1 MATEFNGE
9 LLASVGSE
17 TSPIHVRKVDLNG
30 TEYVDIRRMYT
41 SNGELAP
48 TKKGIYINTEV
59 LADVIY
65 AMTEVLD
72 VVELEEL
79 RDALNERLGD
89 DGDETA
95 DDYEDTDFED
105 DDAELEEGID
115 DEQGDEDE

>member
-105 DDAELEEGID
+105 DDAELEEDID
-115 DEQGDEDE
+115 DEQSDEDE